1 MSLNALRK
9 EQRIKVGTSEFRL
22 LQKLPERRWRLQN
35 CATGEWSALSED
47 DLLDGFTQGDVSFR
61 VDEQPRADGLPAKVA
76 RDLSAYPPE
85 LVALAKNREQYL
97 KEIDRQ
103 QPIAVTRTNME
114 PLIRLVSERIKDD
127 TPPGWLTVW
136 RDYRKWIASGRDVRA
151 IVLDADRGKSGARSL
166 PDTQT
171 ISDRVIDELY
181 MTAER
186 KRVPEVRLE
195 IIRRLS
201 DTNKF
206 RPETEQLPIPSRRT
220 IYREIHRRSPY
231 EIMAAR
237 YGKRRAEMEFRVSA
251 AGPETSRDSS
261 AGNHGSHSRRHHH
274 RGRRQ
279 HVAAGTADD
288 HVGS

>member
-1 MSLNALRK
+1 MA
-9 EQRIKVGTSEFRL
+9 
-22 LQKLPERRWRLQN
+22 LQN

-151 IVLDADRGKSGARSL
+151 IVLRYADRGKSGADRCRTRRPSATVSL
-166 PDTQT
+166 MSCT
-171 ISDRVIDELY
+171 
-181 MTAER
+181 
-186 KRVPEVRLE
+186 
-195 IIRRLS
+195 
-201 DTNKF
+201 
-206 RPETEQLPIPSRRT
+206 
-220 IYREIHRRSPY
+220 
-231 EIMAAR
+231 
-237 YGKRRAEMEFRVSA
+237 
-251 AGPETSRDSS
+251 
-261 AGNHGSHSRRHHH
+261 
-274 RGRRQ
+274 
-279 HVAAGTADD
+279 
-288 HVGS
+288 